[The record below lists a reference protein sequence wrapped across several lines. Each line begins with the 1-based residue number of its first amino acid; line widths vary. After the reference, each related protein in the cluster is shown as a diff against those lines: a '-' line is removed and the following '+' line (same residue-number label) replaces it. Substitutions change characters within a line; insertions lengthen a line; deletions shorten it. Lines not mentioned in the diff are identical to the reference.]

1 MARLLLGL
9 CNGLR
14 NNLRIGPEPVGLL
27 DELAALDLEDLHP
40 ATAFMVGS
48 VDLERRNQTA
58 EAEIVD
64 RFEAFLHI
72 FSGRLLAA
80 RRLERI
86 ADRLD
91 MDGGPTD
98 AAVVNPLI
106 TSPAITFRGSSAC
119 ASHRSFYPFAEI
131 LRAAQARLQN

>member
-1 MARLLLGL
+1 MAATGSPLARHGDRR
-9 CNGLR
+9 GDK
-14 NNLRIGPEPVGLL
+14 LRIGAVPVGLL
-27 DELAALDLEDLHP
+27 YAFAAFSLEDLHP

-64 RFEAFLHI
+64 RFEAFLHV

-91 MDGGPTD
+91 MDGGPKD
-98 AAVVNPLI
+98 AAVVNHPVVHLLRRLF
-106 TSPAITFRGSSAC
+106 SLRLV
-119 ASHRSFYPFAEI
+119 HRLDFLAD
-131 LRAAQARLQN
+131 

>member
-1 MARLLLGL
+1 MEAGAEGCRPDRATPPWRPPGDD
-9 CNGLR
+9 
-14 NNLRIGPEPVGLL
+14 LRIGAEPVGLL

-72 FSGRLLAA
+72 FPGRLLAA

-91 MDGGPTD
+91 MDGGPKD
-98 AAVVNPLI
+98 AAVVN
-106 TSPAITFRGSSAC
+106 
-119 ASHRSFYPFAEI
+119 HRVVHLLRRLFA
-131 LRAAQARLQN
+131 LRL